1 MRKLTA
7 EQAQAEYKEFKD
19 NFDPSPIGYGDD
31 YMHLPSFD
39 DWLDEEDIEITT
51 AI

>member
-1 MRKLTA
+1 MRRLNA
-7 EQAQAEYKEFKD
+7 EQAKAEYREFVD

-31 YMHLPSFD
+31 YSYLPEFE
-39 DWLDEEDIEITT
+39 DWLDEEDILIIH